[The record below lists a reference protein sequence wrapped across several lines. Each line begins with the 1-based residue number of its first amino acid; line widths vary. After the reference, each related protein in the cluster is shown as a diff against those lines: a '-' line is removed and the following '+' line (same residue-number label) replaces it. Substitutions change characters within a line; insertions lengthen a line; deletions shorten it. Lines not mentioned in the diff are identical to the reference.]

1 MSMLIFSNLVE
12 RARAKLSRATSIT
25 VPVEIKTTANLVVF
39 VAEHVHL
46 LEEQLGASQN
56 QVASLK
62 LENSRMLKINA
73 QLCNILEDK
82 GFDKEEIQKIIDYVK

>member
-25 VPVEIKTTANLVVF
+25 VPVEIKTTANLMVF

>member
-1 MSMLIFSNLVE
+1 MSMLIFSNLVD
-12 RARAKLSRATSIT
+12 RAKDKQSRASSICT
-25 VPVEIKTTANLVVF
+25 PVQINTTCNLVLF
-39 VAEHVHL
+39 LHEHISL

-56 QVASLK
+56 LVEEWK
-62 LENSRMLKINA
+62 LEAKRMLKINA